1 MLVHAQIKWIS
12 DRRHPNI
19 VDTYTLEDSLNS
31 TTTVLIKKHSTNNA
45 RIYASVGICWT
56 TPVMIEKRMVF
67 RLKDRM
73 VIRYGVVKPLP
84 VSFKRWKLLL
94 VESMLDVGD
103 ALSSVAG
110 RSWLHSFLQI
120 SVWQMLRHLS
130 PHVDRFTH
138 LKKVQKNGLY
148 GPFR

>member
-1 MLVHAQIKWIS
+1 MRFIVNQRRNHVGARTDQMNKRQKTAQY
-12 DRRHPNI
+12 RRYIDFGELLKLDNNRL
-19 VDTYTLEDSLNS
+19 DKKTLH
-31 TTTVLIKKHSTNNA
+31 KNA
-45 RIYASVGICWT
+45 RIYASVGICCT

-103 ALSSVAG
+103 VLSSVAG
-110 RSWLHSFLQI
+110 RS
-120 SVWQMLRHLS
+120 
-130 PHVDRFTH
+130 
-138 LKKVQKNGLY
+138 
-148 GPFR
+148 